1 MPLDNLFGVLYC
13 SYLES
18 FLVDPKQYGDTYAS
32 RRRRAGMQTQK
43 IPVKA
48 SRTDQYAVGT
58 LSYVGFVE
66 DENWTRD
73 CRRMMEIRV
82 VLELWSVS
90 ILQKTSIGR
99 CLQEPDAE
107 HHDDLDLLLQ
117 AHRESQ
123 QFWYRDRDDYQVQC
137 DIDPGMRPC
146 KHMEVDALPCV
157 FSIPVLPDVRYRRTI
172 EDTGER
178 ECETVCQRKSRKCV
192 NSRP

>member
-1 MPLDNLFGVLYC
+1 VSIVFVIPEFFPPVTECLTPALELLGKPFDNLFGVLYC

-43 IPVKA
+43 MPVKA

-82 VLELWSVS
+82 VLELW
-90 ILQKTSIGR
+90 L
-99 CLQEPDAE
+99 
-107 HHDDLDLLLQ
+107 
-117 AHRESQ
+117 
-123 QFWYRDRDDYQVQC
+123 
-137 DIDPGMRPC
+137 
-146 KHMEVDALPCV
+146 
-157 FSIPVLPDVRYRRTI
+157 VLMSPKDVTL
-172 EDTGER
+172 
-178 ECETVCQRKSRKCV
+178 K
-192 NSRP
+192 